1 MSEAAKPLPPRLRSV
16 AGTPAA
22 RVVPVAVELP
32 VVVQVVPV
40 AVELPAVARPAV
52 VRVVPVAVELL
63 AVELPAV
70 AAELP
75 VVVQVVPAVELPVAV
90 LSRLP
95 APLRVEGRPVRR
107 SNSPLL
113 LRRSRS
119 RRLR

>member
-22 RVVPVAVELP
+22 
-32 VVVQVVPV
+32 
-40 AVELPAVARPAV
+40 
-52 VRVVPVAVELL
+52 RVVPVAVELL